1 MYANQSIHRP
11 AGINV
16 FGSCLIRVEPDY
28 ASLRFSVQR
37 VAEHPK
43 AAFEEARSASRAV
56 RERLA
61 AAGVSD
67 SAVRTSN
74 VSLDQAF
81 EGYGESRRAI
91 GYRAY
96 MGFQVTLEP
105 LDRLEETLIS
115 VVGAGANHIESVGYK
130 TRRLRD
136 LRASARKGA
145 VEAARAKA
153 EVYASAAGA
162 RVGPAVHIED
172 MNPEEL
178 TRRSHMPDVD
188 LTEHDESSSSGADNP
203 GSIVVAAAVMA
214 CFTLL
219 HG

>member
-1 MYANQSIHRP
+1 MYMNQTIQRP

-28 ASLRFSVQR
+28 ASLRFAVQR
-37 VAEHPK
+37 VAEHPE
-43 AAFEEARSASRAV
+43 AAFGAARNAARSV

-61 AAGVSD
+61 ESGVSD
-67 SAVRTSN
+67 AAVHSSQL
-74 VSLDQAF
+74 SLEQAW
-81 EGYGESRRAI
+81 EGNGEARRAV

-96 MGFQVTLEP
+96 VGFQVMLEP
-105 LDRLEETLIS
+105 LDRLEATLIGIVDAGVNTISS
-115 VVGAGANHIESVGYK
+115 VSFK
-130 TRRLRD
+130 TRRLRE

-162 RVGPAVHIED
+162 RVGPVVHLED
-172 MNPEEL
+172 LNPDEMS
-178 TRRSHMPDVD
+178 RRSHMPDVD
-188 LTEHDESSSSGADNP
+188 LTEHEESASPGAEGP
-203 GSIVVAAAVMA
+203 GSIVIAAAVMA

-219 HG
+219 H